1 MLIKNHP
8 DDERLSALASR
19 DPDAAADPALTEHL
33 ATCDRCAALVADLGA
48 LRATLADLPDLR
60 PPRPLRLLPEV
71 EPAPAAGGW
80 IRRLFAPVLT
90 AGAAL
95 ALVGLVGTTA
105 PIFSGAA
112 SGVFQNVGN
121 ELAGG
126 TDDREEAGMES
137 AAPAYAPGGDSE
149 GSPAIQSLSSD
160 SASGRTNDTDGS
172 GGGDNAAD
180 AALPAERS
188 LWPMVLF
195 TGVALMI
202 GAVLLRWILVPRA
215 G

>member
-1 MLIKNHP
+1 MLITNHP

-19 DPDAAADPALTEHL
+19 DPDGVADPALTEHL

-60 PPRPLRLLPEV
+60 PPRPLRLLPEA
-71 EPAPAAGGW
+71 EPAPDAGGW
-80 IRRLFAPVLT
+80 IRRLFTPVLT

-112 SGVFQNVGN
+112 SGAYQDAGN
-121 ELAGG
+121 ELAGA
-126 TDDREEAGMES
+126 TDDRQEAMES

-149 GSPAIQSLSSD
+149 ESPAIQSLSSD

-172 GGGDNAAD
+172 GGADNAAD
-180 AALPAERS
+180 QAPPAERS

-195 TGVALMI
+195 TGIALMI
-202 GAVLLRWILVPRA
+202 GAALLRWILVPRA